1 MMTPFEAWHTVNP
14 EAESLVVVMMSVALK
29 VVPITGESHRDSVQQ
44 CTYAVEPATLPIVA
58 PKLDQ
63 GCERR
68 VNGNMAVEPTVTP
81 SPAATTLG
89 TAFAMLPA

>member
-1 MMTPFEAWHTVNP
+1 MWIE
-14 EAESLVVVMMSVALK
+14 
-29 VVPITGESHRDSVQQ
+29 
-44 CTYAVEPATLPIVA
+44 

-68 VNGNMAVEPTVTP
+68 VNVSADVESTVTP
-81 SPAATTLG
+81 LLAATTLG